1 VGRVKPRNEIA
12 EDGDLGESARRR
24 LSVVYT
30 FLRFT
35 ASLGSVTDI
44 LNYNWDC
51 AYANESPVAVEDL
64 DVDKLRAI
72 AQERLGLNRVGRIH
86 SFGINNHAYAS
97 LALVNIH
104 K

>member
-1 VGRVKPRNEIA
+1 VWRVKPRNKIA
-12 EDGDLGESARRR
+12 EDGDLRESSRRR
-24 LSVVYT
+24 PSVVYA

-64 DVDKLRAI
+64 DVDKLRTI
-72 AQERLGLNRVGRIH
+72 AQEAVGLNRVGRVH
-86 SFGINNHAYAS
+86 SFGRNNHAYAS
-97 LALVNIH
+97 LALANIH